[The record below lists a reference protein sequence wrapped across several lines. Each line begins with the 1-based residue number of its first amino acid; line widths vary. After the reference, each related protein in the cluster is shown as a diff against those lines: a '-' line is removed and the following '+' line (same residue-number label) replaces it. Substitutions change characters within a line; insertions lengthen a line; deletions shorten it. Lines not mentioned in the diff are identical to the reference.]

1 MREFFLIS
9 ILVIQVVF
17 GFSQNDKKTSIQ
29 DCLLKSDIVVEAEIV
44 GNHSF
49 WDLQHR
55 NIYTAFELKI
65 ITPLAG
71 YSDKNPKL
79 LLKGGKVDDILQI
92 VSTSPKLEIGDKG
105 IFMLQKLTAQ
115 NKISNN
121 TDDFYLLHNSEYS
134 FIFLGDENQRVESA
148 DLNGFIDDTL
158 SEIERIS
165 GKKIKNNIS
174 APVLKS
180 AKSTQNITGFTPK
193 TVTAGTG
200 TTLTI
205 NGEGFGNLQEESL
218 VWFTN
223 ADNPYQIF
231 SNSDFKIL
239 SWSNT
244 QIQMVVPP
252 EAATGKIIV
261 EIDGIKAESSEKLT
275 VKYNVIQQNYKPV
288 YLTNKNNKGG
298 YTFHLH
304 GNVNSYSG
312 AKEIIENSIKNWICA
327 TSVPWEIG
335 NTLNIEPGSDDICSI
350 QFGDLSGTGGE
361 TLGQASYFLES
372 AGSSDPNEYVL
383 SEVDIVFSNAENWC
397 FDNSNISQQQI
408 DFASVVLHE
417 LGHAHLIGHVN
428 EINDLMHFS
437 LSNGK
442 TRDVGQNNVLCGEY
456 IVNKSLAYK
465 SNYFETIKITN
476 STPPTFSVI
485 KDSLYSIKEF
495 STYQWLLNGS
505 KINNA
510 TQRKYVISASGE
522 YALEVTDE
530 NNCWLISESVNVVK
544 SDPGSN
550 DTVFTFICPSNL
562 TIDCADNFP
571 QPFTNLANFVSAGGL
586 AISTPSPVDE
596 STFAW
601 ESDVSDN
608 KTCPETITRT
618 YSIQNENGDIVSCE
632 QLIIVSDIESPNLV
646 LGNKIVSC
654 PDDKPE
660 IYATK
665 LQFEAGLGNSASDNC
680 GLDWTTFK
688 LTRQASDGK
697 TCPETIVRW
706 YEIKDK
712 CGNRTEATE
721 IIKVEDK
728 IPPAI
733 ICPADASFDSG
744 IDNMKDLTG
753 LVYSE
758 TEKQILSSSY
768 TQLDILV
775 SDNCLIEKVT
785 YNDIISGFCPIKIS
799 RNFSAIDACGNTST
813 CIQKIELTKGITLSE
828 THENDGAD
836 NLNTGKINLEVSGG
850 VPPYLFQWSNGETTE
865 DIENLPSGS
874 YQVEVQDSN
883 GCTDSLVINIES
895 VLASVSIICPSSL
908 TISCKKDIDQSV
920 YSDFNE
926 FIAAGGSAFSEC
938 GIDTGT
944 FVWAGDEI
952 VNGSGCLNID
962 RTYEVYDSCGTTA
975 FCVQSI
981 LINDEVAPVLTCP
994 SEIAVVGE
1002 IKPEHYESYSA
1013 FAAAGGFADDN
1024 CEIDESSFKWIND
1037 SSDGKTNPET
1047 LTRTYQIADFCG
1059 NVSKL
1064 RANNKTLR

>member
-1 MREFFLIS
+1 M
-9 ILVIQVVF
+9 
-17 GFSQNDKKTSIQ
+17 
-29 DCLLKSDIVVEAEIV
+29 KSDIVVEAEIV

-105 IFMLQKLTAQ
+105 IFMLQKLTSQ

-205 NGEGFGNLQEESL
+205 NGEGFGNLQGESL

-327 TSVPWEIG
+327 TSVPWVIG

-372 AGSSDPNEYVL
+372 AGSSDPNEFVL

-408 DFASVVLHE
+408 DFASVV
-417 LGHAHLIGHVN
+417 
-428 EINDLMHFS
+428 
-437 LSNGK
+437 
-442 TRDVGQNNVLCGEY
+442 
-456 IVNKSLAYK
+456 
-465 SNYFETIKITN
+465 
-476 STPPTFSVI
+476 
-485 KDSLYSIKEF
+485 
-495 STYQWLLNGS
+495 
-505 KINNA
+505 
-510 TQRKYVISASGE
+510 
-522 YALEVTDE
+522 
-530 NNCWLISESVNVVK
+530 
-544 SDPGSN
+544 
-550 DTVFTFICPSNL
+550 
-562 TIDCADNFP
+562 
-571 QPFTNLANFVSAGGL
+571 
-586 AISTPSPVDE
+586 
-596 STFAW
+596 
-601 ESDVSDN
+601 
-608 KTCPETITRT
+608 
-618 YSIQNENGDIVSCE
+618 
-632 QLIIVSDIESPNLV
+632 
-646 LGNKIVSC
+646 
-654 PDDKPE
+654 
-660 IYATK
+660 
-665 LQFEAGLGNSASDNC
+665 
-680 GLDWTTFK
+680 
-688 LTRQASDGK
+688 
-697 TCPETIVRW
+697 
-706 YEIKDK
+706 
-712 CGNRTEATE
+712 
-721 IIKVEDK
+721 
-728 IPPAI
+728 
-733 ICPADASFDSG
+733 
-744 IDNMKDLTG
+744 
-753 LVYSE
+753 
-758 TEKQILSSSY
+758 
-768 TQLDILV
+768 
-775 SDNCLIEKVT
+775 
-785 YNDIISGFCPIKIS
+785 
-799 RNFSAIDACGNTST
+799 
-813 CIQKIELTKGITLSE
+813 
-828 THENDGAD
+828 
-836 NLNTGKINLEVSGG
+836 
-850 VPPYLFQWSNGETTE
+850 
-865 DIENLPSGS
+865 
-874 YQVEVQDSN
+874 
-883 GCTDSLVINIES
+883 
-895 VLASVSIICPSSL
+895 
-908 TISCKKDIDQSV
+908 
-920 YSDFNE
+920 
-926 FIAAGGSAFSEC
+926 
-938 GIDTGT
+938 
-944 FVWAGDEI
+944 
-952 VNGSGCLNID
+952 
-962 RTYEVYDSCGTTA
+962 
-975 FCVQSI
+975 
-981 LINDEVAPVLTCP
+981 
-994 SEIAVVGE
+994 
-1002 IKPEHYESYSA
+1002 
-1013 FAAAGGFADDN
+1013 
-1024 CEIDESSFKWIND
+1024 
-1037 SSDGKTNPET
+1037 
-1047 LTRTYQIADFCG
+1047 
-1059 NVSKL
+1059 
-1064 RANNKTLR
+1064 